1 LPEFDLEN
9 WRVKLD
15 EQGMKI
21 GDNQES
27 SLKNR
32 RKLAESTRG
41 KLNVLQLLLI
51 PQVYS

>member
-1 LPEFDLEN
+1 M
-9 WRVKLD
+9 KLD

-41 KLNVLQLLLI
+41 KLNVPQLVLLI